1 MRIGDYA
8 IMDSDI
14 AARAIFCARKN
25 TMNLFREHVD
35 AASLDGAGDVTIPE
49 VGLRRGCDADHQL
62 HARGVRQARAT
73 AHRGHPAEPRRV
85 SKQHRGAGQRR
96 RGTRLLRSLRST

>member
-14 AARAIFCARKN
+14 AARAIFCARKY

-73 AHRGHPAEPRRV
+73 AHRGHPAEPRRI
-85 SKQHRGAGQRR
+85 SEQHRGAG
-96 RGTRLLRSLRST
+96 